1 MPVTLTEYG
10 DVPMRFALS
19 KLTLCLGLYS
29 PFLFAGLDNV
39 NSPLGDAQPIERIQV
54 NGSKVNDATQ
64 TNAETEQLL
73 KVAGIMNDPLAAVFS
88 LPGVVYAGGDFGGMP
103 AVRGSAPDDNALL
116 IDGLPAGY
124 LFHMFG
130 NSVLN
135 EALLQDFHLESGGFG
150 AQYGNATGGV
160 FSATLR
166 DPKNQAIGGEAELSL
181 LQMSTLVEGAINDE
195 QSFYVAARQSTI
207 QYFIKSGDE
216 LDDGIQI
223 YQPPKSSDYQ
233 ARYLFQVSP
242 EQKITL
248 TLTGANDSAKANIS
262 KASEQGR
269 ADPESVGDVRIDTA
283 FANQQISYQYQL
295 PAGHLLNVRYQ
306 RSSNTE
312 DNLYGGDQFVS
323 FKDTQQYFQVQSR
336 WLITDQHQLETGIER
351 SQRDGDYRFDVIPY
365 FCTDHQP
372 DCFAQRGER
381 IQADDKLKYQ
391 TNSAFL
397 QHYWQWNDYLSS
409 VVGVRYDSQN
419 YTDEDFLQPRAEI
432 SLQMTPEQRW
442 FVRAGRYSRLADLE
456 KSLPVLG
463 NRHLKQPTANHY
475 VLGQEWQFAENWSF
489 NSEMYLKKLQKLP
502 LGLTA
507 QDADQ
512 ALNYS
517 NDSAGRAHGI
527 ELLLKKQKNNG
538 DWYGWT
544 SLSWSKAERTDLRR
558 NITSEYY
565 LDTPMVAN
573 MVVAYPYS
581 DEWDFSAR
589 LTVRSGAKYTPIIG
603 SKPNPYYPDYQV
615 AVYGELNSETLPV
628 YHRLDLQA
636 EQQGSLFGLPVTY
649 TYAILNVLNRKNVS
663 GYFLQKAKAGESP
676 AYSIEAEENLGMF
689 PSVGLKMMF

>member
-1 MPVTLTEYG
+1 MK
-10 DVPMRFALS
+10 FALS

-29 PFLFAGLDNV
+29 PVLLADEIAPPPK
-39 NSPLGDAQPIERIQV
+39 SEQAIERIQV
-54 NGSKVNDATQ
+54 HGAGYSAASQ
-64 TNAETEQLL
+64 TNDETEQLL
-73 KVAGIMNDPLAAVFS
+73 KVAGIMNDPMAAVFS

-103 AVRGSAPDDNALL
+103 AVRGSAPDDNSFL

-166 DPKNQAIGGEAELSL
+166 DPKDQAVGGEVEMSL
-181 LQMSTLVEGAINDE
+181 LQMSALVEGAVTDD
-195 QSFYVAARQSTI
+195 QAFYLAARQSTI

-216 LDDGIQI
+216 LDDGIKI

-233 ARYLFQVSP
+233 ARYLVELAP
-242 EQKITL
+242 EQKLTL
-248 TLTGANDSAKANIS
+248 TLTGATDSARANIS
-262 KASEQGR
+262 KSSEQGR
-269 ADPESVGDVRIDTA
+269 TDPESVGDVRIDSA
-283 FANQQISYQYQL
+283 FANQQLNYQFEHA
-295 PAGHLLNVRYQ
+295 AGHLFNIRYQ
-306 RSSNTE
+306 HSSNSE
-312 DNLYGGDQFVS
+312 DNLYGGDQFVRY
-323 FKDTQQYFQVQSR
+323 KDSQQFLQMLARWQLSPEQQLQVGAE
-336 WLITDQHQLETGIER
+336 H
-351 SQRDGDYRFDVIPY
+351 SQREADYSFDVIPY

-381 IQADDKLKYQ
+381 VNANDHLDYQ
-391 TNSAFL
+391 TNSVFV
-397 QHYWQWNDYLSS
+397 QHRWQWNDYLSS
-409 VVGVRYDSQN
+409 SVGVRYDQQN
-419 YTDEDFLQPRAEI
+419 YTDENFVQPRAEL
-432 SLQMTPEQRW
+432 SLQLTPEQRW

-463 NRHLKQPTANHY
+463 NQHLQQPTANHY
-475 VLGQEWQFAENWSF
+475 VLGQEWQLLEAWSLT
-489 NSEMYLKKLQKLP
+489 SEIYLKKLQKLP
-502 LGLTA
+502 LGLTE

-512 ALNYS
+512 DLHYS
-517 NDSAGRAHGI
+517 NDSEGQAYGT
-527 ELLLKKQKNNG
+527 ELLLKKQRSAG
-538 DWYGWT
+538 DWYGWS

-558 NITSEYY
+558 NQTSEYY
-565 LDTPMVAN
+565 LDTPLVAN
-573 MVVAYPYS
+573 LVVAYPY
-581 DEWDFSAR
+581 DETWDFSAR

-628 YHRLDLQA
+628 YHRLDIQA

-663 GYFLQKAKAGESP
+663 GYFLQKAKAGETP
-676 AYSIEAEENLGMF
+676 AYNIEAEENLGIF
-689 PSVGLKMMF
+689 PSIGLKVQF